1 MAKASYSVRVQ
12 RNVGSSTEETV
23 VNLEIDD
30 AELQGEHVLN
40 TEVFQASLME
50 AAKQMHETGAREVPV
65 YEVGRVKPVAY
76 LRRQT
81 ARPGA

>member
-1 MAKASYSVRVQ
+1 MAKASYSVRLQ

-30 AELQGEHVLN
+30 AELHGEQVLN

-50 AAKQMHETGAREVPV
+50 AAKQMHETGAREVPTP
-65 YEVGRVKPVAY
+65 GRHGIRKPMRSCTV
-76 LRRQT
+76 
-81 ARPGA
+81 